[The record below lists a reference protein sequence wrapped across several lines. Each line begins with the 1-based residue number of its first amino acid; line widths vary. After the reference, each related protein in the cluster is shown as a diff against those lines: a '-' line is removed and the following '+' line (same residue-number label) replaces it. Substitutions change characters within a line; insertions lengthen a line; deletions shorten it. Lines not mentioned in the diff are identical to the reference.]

1 MMVVSWASGAC
12 SREETFQL
20 GPLSKCGFPPLRF
33 GYHGVANI
41 RRARRVPALPSKG
54 EPVADIEKT
63 FIMIKPDA
71 VRDRKTG
78 LIIDRIERC
87 GLTIEKMEKC
97 ELDEDLVKVHYAHL
111 ADKPFFGDIVDFMT
125 SGPVVKMVVS
135 GLSAV
140 SKMRTLMGATNPLD
154 AAPGT
159 IRGDFAND
167 VNANI
172 IHGSDSLENAAIEIE
187 RFFG

>member
-1 MMVVSWASGAC
+1 MPAI
-12 SREETFQL
+12 EQTF
-20 GPLSKCGFPPLRF
+20 
-33 GYHGVANI
+33 V
-41 RRARRVPALPSKG
+41 
-54 EPVADIEKT
+54 
-63 FIMIKPDA
+63 MIKPDA
-71 VRDRKTG
+71 VRDRKSG

-87 GLTIEKMEKC
+87 GLTIDKMEKC
-97 ELDEDLVKVHYAHL
+97 TLDEDTVKVHYAHL
-111 ADKPFFGDIVDFMT
+111 ADKPFFGDLVEFMT
-125 SGPVVKMVVS
+125 SGPVVKMAVS

-159 IRGDFAND
+159 IRGDFAVD

-172 IHGSDSLENAAIEIE
+172 IHGSDSVENAAIEIE

>member
-1 MMVVSWASGAC
+1 M
-12 SREETFQL
+12 
-20 GPLSKCGFPPLRF
+20 
-33 GYHGVANI
+33 
-41 RRARRVPALPSKG
+41 PA
-54 EPVADIEKT
+54 IEQT

-78 LIIDRIERC
+78 QIIDRIERS

-97 ELDEDLVKVHYAHL
+97 VLDEETVKVHYAHL
-111 ADKPFFGDIVDFMT
+111 ADKPFFPSLVAFMT

-159 IRGDFAND
+159 IRGDFALTVGEN
-167 VNANI
+167 VV
-172 IHGSDSLENAAIEIE
+172 HGSDSPESAEREIAIW
-187 RFFG
+187 FPNL